1 MNILIFNWRD
11 IKNPTGGGAEIFT
24 HENAKRWV
32 KKDNDVTLF
41 TSAFKNCEN
50 EEYIDGIRFI
60 RSGGMLSIYK
70 DARRYYKK
78 LFSHEGFDIIIDEIN
93 TRPFFTPKFVKN
105 NEKIVVLIHQLAQE
119 FWFYETPFP
128 INFIGYHFLEKRWL
142 RTYIDLP
149 TVAVSN
155 STKNDLID
163 LGFKKIFLVSEG
175 IGFSP
180 LDKIPKK
187 EVNPSIIFLGRL
199 KKAKRPR
206 ILIEAFK
213 LVKEKIPDAILLIA
227 GDGYIREELEK
238 KAGDGV
244 EFLGHVSENEKI
256 NLLSKAWVLVNPSIR
271 EGWGI
276 NIIEANACGTPCIAF
291 DVHGLRDSIV
301 DGKTGLIVK
310 DTSSVKSLGKTIV
323 EFIQNSKLRKE
334 FNYNALEW
342 SAKFT
347 WDRSAKE
354 FLNILKKINS

>member
-11 IKNPTGGGAEIFT
+11 IKNPSGGGAEIFT

-41 TSAFKNCEN
+41 TSAFKNCEH
-50 EEYIDGIRFI
+50 EEYIDGIRII
-60 RSGGMLSIYK
+60 RAGEMLSIYK
-70 DARRYYKK
+70 NARKYYKK
-78 LFSHEGFDIIIDEIN
+78 FFSHEGFDIVIDEIN
-93 TRPFFTPKFVKN
+93 TRPFFTPKFVN
-105 NEKIVVLIHQLAQE
+105 NDEKIVVLIHQLARE

-142 RTYIDLP
+142 RTYVDVP

-155 STKNDLID
+155 STKNDLIE
-163 LGFKKIFLVSEG
+163 LGFKNIFVVSEG
-175 IGFSP
+175 IGFTP

-187 EVNPSIIFLGRL
+187 EDKPTIIFLGRL
-199 KKAKRPR
+199 KKAKRPQ

-213 LVKEKIPDAILLIA
+213 LVKEKIPDATLLIA

-238 KAGDGV
+238 KACDGV
-244 EFLGHVSENEKI
+244 EFLGHISEKEKI
-256 NLLSKAWVLVNPSIR
+256 NLLSKAWILVNPSIR

-291 DVHGLRDSIV
+291 DVHGLRDSIA
-301 DGKTGLIVK
+301 DGKTGLLVK
-310 DTSSVKSLGKTIV
+310 DTSNVDALGKTII

-334 FNYNALEW
+334 FSYNALEG
-342 SAKFT
+342 ARKFT

-354 FLNILKKINS
+354 FLNILQKISS